1 MLSAIGAN
9 PEGTQPLLRRSS
21 QGPFSVVNTHPKL
34 VRSLQSAA
42 CLGQPRVSPRMPID
56 KANIHL
62 SSEFGFDDTTGRGS
76 LAHCFAQAQSEIND
90 LCGGVYTSV
99 KNGRNPPHSA
109 KASHPHGRCINTAVS
124 HSVAIH
130 HKVLVYAF
138 TPLEI
143 KA

>member
-1 MLSAIGAN
+1 M
-9 PEGTQPLLRRSS
+9 
-21 QGPFSVVNTHPKL
+21 VNTHPKL

-76 LAHCFAQAQSEIND
+76 LAHCFAQAQSEIIN
-90 LCGGVYTSV
+90 LSGGVYTSV
-99 KNGRNPPHSA
+99 KNGRNP
-109 KASHPHGRCINTAVS
+109 SHP
-124 HSVAIH
+124 VAIH

-138 TPLEI
+138 NPLEI
-143 KA
+143 KLKLERAGRNQTKRNQF